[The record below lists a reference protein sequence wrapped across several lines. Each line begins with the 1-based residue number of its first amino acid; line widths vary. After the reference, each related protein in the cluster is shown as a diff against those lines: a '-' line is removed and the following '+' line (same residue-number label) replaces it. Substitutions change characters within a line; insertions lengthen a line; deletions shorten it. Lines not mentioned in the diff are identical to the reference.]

1 MLTEFLDLER
11 WAHWFA
17 SLDREF
23 IFLLGLPF
31 VVAII
36 GLWSAWSEEE
46 ESREAQL
53 GEPRPVPEPRAA
65 ERRRRVRRRSD
76 VGTVA
81 EHASS

>member
-11 WAHWFA
+11 WAQWFS

-36 GLWSAWSEEE
+36 GVWSAWSEEE
-46 ESREAQL
+46 ESREAQPA
-53 GEPRPVPEPRAA
+53 EPRPAAETRAA
-65 ERRRRVRRRSD
+65 ERRRRVRRRGD
-76 VGTVA
+76 VGAVA
-81 EHASS
+81 QHGSR